1 MNTVKNSIVT
11 GQWLEV
17 SLLISGSSSFP
28 RGWRLVYLSRN
39 IRDRLHGIFA
49 SFVIYRFY
57 KLLFRSSCFT
67 CFPVMI
73 LPTQGSHPWF
83 SEYFKQCLHEY
94 FVCIHVPL
102 TSLHLSLY
110 LREGNSSFRKMLK
123 VAD

>member
-67 CFPVMI
+67 CFLEMI
-73 LPTQGSHPWF
+73 LPRVAIRGSVRALSSAF
-83 SEYFKQCLHEY
+83 MNVLFAS
-94 FVCIHVPL
+94 IVP
-102 TSLHLSLY
+102 
-110 LREGNSSFRKMLK
+110 
-123 VAD
+123 

>member
-39 IRDRLHGIFA
+39 IRDRLHGVFA

-67 CFPVMI
+67 CFLVMV
-73 LPTQGSHPWF
+73 LPRVATHDSV
-83 SEYFKQCLHEY
+83 SALA
-94 FVCIHVPL
+94 
-102 TSLHLSLY
+102 SL
-110 LREGNSSFRKMLK
+110 K
-123 VAD
+123 

>member
-1 MNTVKNSIVT
+1 MKTVKNSIVT

-67 CFPVMI
+67 CFPVVI
-73 LPTQGSHPWF
+73 LPRVAIRGSA
-83 SEYFKQCLHEY
+83 S
-94 FVCIHVPL
+94 
-102 TSLHLSLY
+102 TLSSAFMNILFA
-110 LREGNSSFRKMLK
+110 STFP
-123 VAD
+123 